1 MLFGITE
8 SWLREDIDSAE
19 VSHPG
24 YVVYRQDRRDTH
36 NGVGGGVLLYVRDDI
51 VSVEK
56 SQLQGSFVNSVWCE
70 LSTNNSKRSRD
81 VITDGVVYR
90 SPNSSDD
97 NDVVLFDSIR
107 KAAKGK
113 LGTSDH
119 DILAF
124 DVVCKVVS
132 SISKEKVP
140 DFSRSDTEAIET
152 LLKGTDWINLFS
164 DMSASQ
170 SWICFADKL
179 KVIMENHVPWKNRR
193 RKSSMPHW
201 MNKKVRCAI
210 RQKRRMWKLFRR
222 TKSESLLAKFKIH
235 QLKVE
240 CLVSDAKLN
249 FEKSIALKIKD
260 NPKAFFSYVRSKQ
273 KVKDAIVSLR
283 APQADKIV
291 TDSQDLADLLNDY
304 FVSVFTREDTS
315 SIPDFQGGSDRP
327 KLDTVL
333 FSDDVVL
340 KELLRLNVSKAS
352 GPDAI
357 HPYLL
362 KTFAHY
368 FCVPLSLIFSKF
380 MDEGY
385 VPRDWRCANI
395 TQFSRRVIRLSPVMH
410 IGSSNQKF
418 TYNLNGV
425 ELQEVS
431 VERDLGIYIDSSLQ
445 PSKHCL
451 EAAKRGNR
459 VLGMIKRNFSFL
471 KEDIVVRLYKQLVR
485 PHLEYAVQ
493 AWNPYFAKDKEVL
506 EKVQRRA
513 TRMISSLKR
522 VPYYRRLQLLNLTTL
537 ELRRLRGDLI
547 QVFKIVYG
555 FDNLSFTDFF
565 MFANSSCTR
574 GHCLKLQKSHSRI
587 NIRHNFFSNRVVNE
601 WNSLPEKVVLASS
614 VNGFKNALDKH
625 FKHCNRV

>member
-1 MLFGITE
+1 MKSGISLDKDYVPSGGDYRRFESKKVIVIVLTLGGMLRSIRKNFAEFTVLLEDLKPDVFGITE

-81 VITDGVVYR
+81 VIT
-90 SPNSSDD
+90 
-97 NDVVLFDSIR
+97 VVLFTALLT
-107 KAAKGK
+107 AAMIMMSCC
-113 LGTSDH
+113 L
-119 DILAF
+119 IQL
-124 DVVCKVVS
+124 
-132 SISKEKVP
+132 E
-140 DFSRSDTEAIET
+140 R
-152 LLKGTDWINLFS
+152 LLK
-164 DMSASQ
+164 
-170 SWICFADKL
+170 
-179 KVIMENHVPWKNRR
+179 V
-193 RKSSMPHW
+193 
-201 MNKKVRCAI
+201 
-210 RQKRRMWKLFRR
+210 
-222 TKSESLLAKFKIH
+222 
-235 QLKVE
+235 
-240 CLVSDAKLN
+240 
-249 FEKSIALKIKD
+249 
-260 NPKAFFSYVRSKQ
+260 KQ

-315 SIPDFQGGSDRP
+315 SIPDFQGGDRP

-395 TQFSRRVIRLSPVMH
+395 TPIFKKGDKTKPCNYRPVSLTSVVCKVMESIVKKSLVCHFSSQSLIRWQMLFNIDKCKVMH

-587 NIRHNFFSNRVVNE
+587 NIRHNFF
-601 WNSLPEKVVLASS
+601 LIGL
-614 VNGFKNALDKH
+614 
-625 FKHCNRV
+625 

>member
-1 MLFGITE
+1 MLEVFVKILCEFTVLLEDLKPDVFGITE

-51 VSVEK
+51 GDNILDLV
-56 SQLQGSFVNSVWCE
+56 
-70 LSTNNSKRSRD
+70 LSSNPSN
-81 VITDGVVYR
+81 VV
-90 SPNSSDD
+90 D
-97 NDVVLFDSIR
+97 LTGL
-107 KAAKGK
+107 GK

-395 TQFSRRVIRLSPVMH
+395 TPIFKKGDKTKPCNYRPVSLTSVVCKVMESIVKKSLVCHFSSQSLIRESQH
-410 IGSSNQKF
+410 GFCQKRSCLTNILEF
-418 TYNLNGV
+418 MEDVT
-425 ELQEVS
+425 
-431 VERDLGIYIDSSLQ
+431 SSL
-445 PSKHCL
+445 
-451 EAAKRGNR
+451 NR
-459 VLGMIKRNFSFL
+459 
-471 KEDIVVRLYKQLVR
+471 Q
-485 PHLEYAVQ
+485 
-493 AWNPYFAKDKEVL
+493 
-506 EKVQRRA
+506 
-513 TRMISSLKR
+513 SL
-522 VPYYRRLQLLNLTTL
+522 
-537 ELRRLRGDLI
+537 
-547 QVFKIVYG
+547 
-555 FDNLSFTDFF
+555 
-565 MFANSSCTR
+565 
-574 GHCLKLQKSHSRI
+574 
-587 NIRHNFFSNRVVNE
+587 
-601 WNSLPEKVVLASS
+601 
-614 VNGFKNALDKH
+614 
-625 FKHCNRV
+625 

>member
-1 MLFGITE
+1 MKSGISLDKDYVPSGGDYRRFESKISDSHSSNFRRHAKVHSFRDRLKIVFTNARSIRKNFAEFTVLLEDLKPDVFGITE

-81 VITDGVVYR
+81 VITVGVVYR

-107 KAAKGK
+107 KAAKGDVVIMGDFNFPDINWIDGSSSRKGSNFLDVVQDCFLHQHVTFPTRGDNILDLVLSSNPSNVVDLTGLGK

-315 SIPDFQGGSDRP
+315 SIPDFQGAVIG
-327 KLDTVL
+327 
-333 FSDDVVL
+333 
-340 KELLRLNVSKAS
+340 LNWIRS
-352 GPDAI
+352 
-357 HPYLL
+357 
-362 KTFAHY
+362 Y
-368 FCVPLSLIFSKF
+368 FRMTLS
-380 MDEGY
+380 
-385 VPRDWRCANI
+385 
-395 TQFSRRVIRLSPVMH
+395 
-410 IGSSNQKF
+410 
-418 TYNLNGV
+418 
-425 ELQEVS
+425 
-431 VERDLGIYIDSSLQ
+431 
-445 PSKHCL
+445 
-451 EAAKRGNR
+451 
-459 VLGMIKRNFSFL
+459 
-471 KEDIVVRLYKQLVR
+471 
-485 PHLEYAVQ
+485 
-493 AWNPYFAKDKEVL
+493 
-506 EKVQRRA
+506 
-513 TRMISSLKR
+513 
-522 VPYYRRLQLLNLTTL
+522 
-537 ELRRLRGDLI
+537 
-547 QVFKIVYG
+547 
-555 FDNLSFTDFF
+555 
-565 MFANSSCTR
+565 
-574 GHCLKLQKSHSRI
+574 
-587 NIRHNFFSNRVVNE
+587 
-601 WNSLPEKVVLASS
+601 
-614 VNGFKNALDKH
+614 
-625 FKHCNRV
+625 